1 MLKLILGRQ
10 KSGKTQ
16 KCLEEARDIAR
27 SGKSVIMLVP
37 EQYSFQCQ
45 RHLLTELGSELSN
58 KIEIHS
64 FTSLCEAICSV
75 NGGLAGYIVDDA
87 TRYILVGQALRNVRD
102 NLTVYSKY
110 VESSSFIKQMVSVI
124 TEFKQS
130 AVSSDDLKKLSEITE
145 TANFRNK
152 LHDISLVYSAYNS
165 LMSNRFIDQFDMI
178 ERTLNVMN
186 NNSYFYG
193 KTVIIDE
200 FKGFTKSQFLMLQ
213 RIISG
218 SDETIVSL
226 CCDSL
231 VDKNETDIFKNVKK
245 SARILM
251 DFAENSSI
259 GVKIINTECDASS
272 FSNDIIKLE
281 RHLAGLSSDNIDD
294 IPQNI
299 KITCTP
305 TVYDEVE
312 LVMKTIRRSVREEG
326 MRYKDFVI
334 ISRNDDCYSPIID
347 EFSELYDIPCFT
359 DKRVPL
365 ISLPFSVMV
374 LSLVKAASSF
384 ETEDILRFVKTGLC
398 GITQSD
404 ISTLENYVYV
414 WNINGKKW
422 LDEWDMKVD
431 GLSQK
436 DDTEKIE
443 RLNGIRQKVIEPIS
457 KLKRN
462 LNNNAINM
470 CKALFIACDEL
481 GVQKSLAK
489 YCHSLESNGFL
500 QEAEYQKAGYD
511 TVIKVLDKIVA
522 VMGDDVI
529 SVREFIDMLSNVLSY
544 ETVGEIPKTLD
555 QVVFGTADRI
565 KPLRPKV
572 VFVLG
577 VNQDIFPATVSDSGV
592 FTISE
597 RECMRENNIEIADH
611 SISDC
616 LDEQFLLYF
625 ACTCAFERCYISYSN
640 GGLGGASLAPASE
653 ISGII
658 NAFEKLHIDEYNSEL
673 VIEDLETK
681 ESAFRKLAEHF
692 SEQSDYTEK
701 LSSYFLDDP
710 EFSHRV
716 KALFDYQK
724 DTKARL
730 SSSVASDLYGG
741 SLNLSASKV
750 DDFAGCR
757 FMYFCKYGLGVKT
770 LSRVDFDP
778 LTRGNIV
785 HYCLEKFVEKH
796 INDIGNVNDDIITDE
811 IILLCDEFINENGGK
826 ASQFDEKF
834 QYMLSLVKETVA
846 LLAKALNNEFAVS
859 SFRPK
864 FCEFEVGDNKDINGI
879 EVLTNDGK
887 TVTLNGKIDRVDTTE
902 DGKVRVVDY
911 KTGSKGDD
919 FKLAEILN
927 GQNLQMLL
935 YLYTILKN
943 GQAKIK
949 ASIPAGVLYFPA
961 KRDASVKVNET
972 VRMNGVIL
980 NDEKTIIQM
989 EPSLEGKIIPVKLKR
1004 GSDKLTTTEPM
1015 ITAEAFDYIF
1025 KYIERILQDIG
1036 NAVLGGDITPFP
1048 QEAGRGTKCD
1058 YCEYKSVCRFD
1069 KDIGFKKMVDMK
1081 NSAAV
1086 EEIIKILEETE
1097 HGN

>member
-27 SGKSVIMLVP
+27 NGKSVIMLVP

-45 RHLLTELGSELSN
+45 RHLLNELGSELSN

-75 NGGLAGYIVDDA
+75 NGGLSGYVVDDA
-87 TRYILVGQALRNVRD
+87 TRYILVGLALRNVRD
-102 NLTVYSKY
+102 SLTIYSKY

-130 AVSSDDLKKLSEITE
+130 AVSSDDLTKLSEITE
-145 TANFRNK
+145 TANFRDK
-152 LHDISLVYSAYNS
+152 LHDISLVYSAYNA
-165 LMSNRFIDQFDMI
+165 LLSNRFIDQFDMI

-193 KTVIIDE
+193 KTVIVDE

-218 SDETIVSL
+218 SEDAIVSL
-226 CCDSL
+226 CCDSII
-231 VDKNETDIFKNVKK
+231 DTNETDIFKNVKK

-251 DFAENSSI
+251 DFAKNSSI
-259 GVKIINTECDASS
+259 GAEIIKTECDATS
-272 FSNDIIKLE
+272 FNNDIIKLE
-281 RHLAGLSSDNIDD
+281 MHLAGLSSDPFDEV
-294 IPQNI
+294 PQNI
-299 KITCTP
+299 KITCAP

-312 LVMKTIRRSVREEG
+312 SVMKTIRCSVREEG

-365 ISLPFSVMV
+365 MSLPFSVMV
-374 LSLVKAASSF
+374 LSLVKAALSF

-398 GITQSD
+398 GVAQSD

-436 DDTEKIE
+436 DDTVKLEH
-443 RLNGIRQKVIEPIS
+443 LNDIRQRVIGPIS
-457 KLKRN
+457 KLKSN
-462 LNNNAINM
+462 LNNNAVNM

-489 YCHSLESNGFL
+489 YCHSLERNGFI
-500 QEAEYQKAGYD
+500 QEAEYQKVGYD
-511 TVIKVLDKIVA
+511 AVIKSLDKIVA
-522 VMGDDVI
+522 VMGDEVI
-529 SVREFIDMLSNVLSY
+529 SVREFVDMLSNVLSF

-592 FTISE
+592 FTVSE
-597 RECMRENNIEIADH
+597 RECMRENKIEIADH

-640 GGLGGASLAPASE
+640 CGLGGSSLAPAGE
-653 ISGII
+653 IAGII
-658 NAFEKLHIDEYNSEL
+658 KTFEKLQIHEYNSEL
-673 VIEDLETK
+673 SIGVLETK

-692 SEQSDYTEK
+692 SEQNDCTEK
-701 LSSYFLDDP
+701 LSSYFLDDSD
-710 EFSHRV
+710 FSHRV
-716 KALFDYQK
+716 KALFDYQNE
-724 DTKARL
+724 TKARL
-730 SSSVASDLYGG
+730 SSDVASDLYGG
-741 SLNLSASKV
+741 TLDLSASKV

-757 FMYFCKYGLGVKT
+757 FMYFCKYGLGAKSI
-770 LSRVDFDP
+770 SRVDFDP

-796 INDIGNVNDDIITDE
+796 INNIGSVDEDSIVDEVII
-811 IILLCDEFINENGGK
+811 LCDEFINKNGGK
-826 ASQFDEKF
+826 TSQFDEKF
-834 QYMLSLVKETVA
+834 QYMLSLVKDTVVV
-846 LLAKALNNEFAVS
+846 LAKALNKEFAVS

-864 FCEFEVGDNKDINGI
+864 FCEFEVGENKDINGI

-887 TVTLNGKIDRVDTTE
+887 TVTLNGKIDRIDTTE

-935 YLYTILKN
+935 YLYTVLKN

-949 ASIPAGVLYFPA
+949 ASIPAGALYFPA
-961 KRDASVKVNET
+961 KRDASVTVNET

-980 NDEKTIIQM
+980 DDVDTAIQM
-989 EPSLEGKIIPVKLKR
+989 EPSLEGKIIPVKLKQ
-1004 GSDKLTTTEPM
+1004 GSDKFSTTEPL
-1015 ITAEAFDYIF
+1015 ITAEAFGYIF
-1025 KYIERILQDIG
+1025 KYIEKVLQDIG

-1048 QEAGRGTKCD
+1048 QESGRGTKCD

-1069 KDIGFKKMVDMK
+1069 KDLGFKELVDMK
-1081 NSAAV
+1081 NSLAV
-1086 EEIIKILEETE
+1086 EEIIKILKESE

>member
-16 KCLEEARDIAR
+16 ICIEKERTIVEN
-27 SGKSVIMLVP
+27 GKSVIMLVP

-45 RHLLTELGSELSN
+45 RHLLAELGSVLSN

-87 TRYILVGQALRNVRD
+87 TRYILVGQALKNVRD
-102 NLTVYSKY
+102 NLTIYAKY
-110 VESSSFIKQMVSVI
+110 VDSSSFIKQMVSVI

-130 AVSSDDLKKLSEITE
+130 AVSSDDLIKLSENTE
-145 TANFRNK
+145 NANFSDK
-152 LHDISLVYSAYNS
+152 LHDISLIYSAYNS

-178 ERTLNVMN
+178 ERTLNNMN
-186 NNSYFYG
+186 NNSFFYG
-193 KTVIIDE
+193 KTVIVDE

-218 SDETIVSL
+218 SEDTYVSL
-226 CCDSL
+226 CCDSII
-231 VDKNETDIFKNVKK
+231 DRNDTDIFKNVKK

-251 DFAENSSI
+251 DYAKDSSI
-259 GVKIINTECDASS
+259 GAEIIKTECDSTR
-272 FSNDIIKLE
+272 FKNDIIKLE
-281 RHLAGLSSDNIDD
+281 NHLAGLSSDKFND

-299 KITCTP
+299 KITSAP

-312 LVMKTIRRSVREEG
+312 SVMKTIRRFVREEG

-334 ISRNDDCYSPIID
+334 IARNEDCYSTIVD

-365 ISLPFSVMV
+365 MSLPFSVMA
-374 LSLVKAASSF
+374 LSLVKAAESLD
-384 ETEDILRFVKTGLC
+384 TEDILRFVKTGLS
-398 GITQSD
+398 GISQSD
-404 ISTLENYVYV
+404 ISTLEKYVYV

-422 LDEWDMKVD
+422 LEEWDMKVD

-436 DDTEKIE
+436 DDSEE
-443 RLNGIRQKVIEPIS
+443 LVRLNAIRRNVIEPIS

-462 LNNNAINM
+462 LNNNATNM

-481 GVQKSLAK
+481 NVQKSLAK
-489 YCHSLESNGFL
+489 YCYSLEQKGFL

-511 TVIKVLDKIVA
+511 TVIKALDKIVA

-529 SVREFIDMLSNVLSY
+529 SVREFVDMLSNVLSF

-577 VNQDIFPATVSDSGV
+577 VNQDVFPATVSDSGV

-597 RECMRENNIEIADH
+597 RECMRENKIEIADH

-640 GGLGGASLAPASE
+640 IALGGASLAPASE
-653 ISGII
+653 ISGITKT
-658 NAFEKLHIDEYNSEL
+658 FEKLHIDEYNSEL
-673 VIEDLETK
+673 SINDLETK
-681 ESAFRKLAEHF
+681 EIAFRKLAEHF
-692 SEQSDYTEK
+692 SEQGENTEK
-701 LSSYFLDDP
+701 LSSYFLNDP

-716 KALFDYQK
+716 KALFDYQI
-724 DTKARL
+724 DSKAKL
-730 SSSVASDLYGG
+730 SSNVAADLYGG

-757 FMYFCKYGLGVKT
+757 FMYFCKYGLGVKS

-785 HYCLEKFVEKH
+785 HYCLEKFVKKH
-796 INDIGNVNDDIITDE
+796 LNDIGSVDEDIITEE
-811 IILLCDEFINENGGK
+811 IVSLCDEFINENGGN

-834 QYMLSLVKETVA
+834 QFMLSLVKETVA
-846 LLAKALNNEFAVS
+846 ILARALNKEFAVS
-859 SFRPK
+859 SFKPK
-864 FCEFEVGDNKDINGI
+864 FCEFEVGDKKDINGI

-911 KTGSKGDD
+911 KTGAKGDD
-919 FKLAEILN
+919 FKLAEIIN
-927 GQNLQMLL
+927 GQNLQMLI

-949 ASIPAGVLYFPA
+949 ATIPAGVLYFPA
-961 KRDASVKVNET
+961 KRDASVALGDT

-980 NDEKTIIQM
+980 DDEKTAIQM
-989 EPSLEGKIIPVKLKR
+989 EPSLEGKIIPVKLKQ
-1004 GSDKLTTTEPM
+1004 GSDKFTNTESM
-1015 ITAEAFDYIF
+1015 ISAEAFNYIF
-1025 KYIERILQDIG
+1025 KYIEKVLQDIG

-1048 QEAGRGTKCD
+1048 QESGRGTKCD
-1058 YCEYKSVCRFD
+1058 FCDYKSVCRFD
-1069 KDIGFKKMVDMK
+1069 KDTGFKKLVDMK

-1086 EEIIKILEETE
+1086 EEIIKILEETG